1 VPSRYPGAAVATF
14 SRVTDN
20 PMTAEELETLRAELE
35 QLEGPARAEMA
46 EQIKTARGWG
56 DLKENAE
63 YHAAKE
69 AQAHLETKILKL
81 RDRVL
86 TATVVEAA
94 EGDTVDYGS
103 TVEVEDE
110 TTGASHTYKLVS
122 SREAAPGEGR
132 LSIDSPVAA
141 ALRGRRQGEVA
152 VVQTPRGERRFV
164 VKSVS

>member
-1 VPSRYPGAAVATF
+1 VA
-14 SRVTDN
+14 DN
-20 PMTAEELETLRAELE
+20 PMTADELEQLRAELE
-35 QLEGPARAEMA
+35 QLEGPARVEIA

-81 RDRVL
+81 RERVI
-86 TATVVEAA
+86 TAHVVEPTS
-94 EGDTVDYGS
+94 GDVVDYGS

-110 TTGASHTYKLVS
+110 KTGGRSTYTLVS
-122 SREAAPGEGR
+122 SREAAPAEGR

-141 ALRGRRQGEVA
+141 ALRGRKAGDVA
-152 VVQTPRGERRFV
+152 VVQTPRGERRFRV
-164 VKSVS
+164 ESVS